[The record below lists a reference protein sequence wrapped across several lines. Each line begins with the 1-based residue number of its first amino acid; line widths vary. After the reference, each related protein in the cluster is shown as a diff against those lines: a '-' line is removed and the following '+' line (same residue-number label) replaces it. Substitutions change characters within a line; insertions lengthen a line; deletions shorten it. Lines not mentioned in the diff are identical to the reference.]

1 MKTEQTLR
9 LDGANWQIAR
19 DPDNGCLAVVVLNAS
34 EDAVEDAELV
44 LRTGATAG
52 IFTDM
57 RCQDTRLAAAGQDG
71 PYTRFNLPRMAA
83 WDFALMNIGR
93 QA

>member
-1 MKTEQTLR
+1 MFAPFTTPKPPHALK
-9 LDGANWQIAR
+9 AR
-19 DPDNGCLAVVVLNAS
+19 KAISYPCLAVVVLNAS

-83 WDFALMNIGR
+83 WDFALMNIGQ

>member
-1 MKTEQTLR
+1 M
-9 LDGANWQIAR
+9 
-19 DPDNGCLAVVVLNAS
+19 
-34 EDAVEDAELV
+34 